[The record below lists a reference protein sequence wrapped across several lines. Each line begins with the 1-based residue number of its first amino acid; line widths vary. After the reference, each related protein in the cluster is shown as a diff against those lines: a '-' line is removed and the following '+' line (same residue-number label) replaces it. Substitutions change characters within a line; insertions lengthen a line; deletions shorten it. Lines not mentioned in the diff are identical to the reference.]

1 MNNVQ
6 IKLIT
11 YEKGNLGMKKILNT
25 SMIYF
30 ILAAAA
36 GVFYREFTKFN
47 GYTGETALSYVH
59 THLFVLGMFA
69 FLVIALFGCQKP
81 ELFKQS
87 TFKKFFILYNISL
100 PFMAVM
106 LLVRGV
112 VQVQGAE
119 LTKAADAMISGFAG
133 ISHILIGIAVLV
145 LFRSL
150 KKCFEWREQ
159 KNGTGYQRK
168 RRKHNQML
176 RKNIKYNMNTVFNS
190 GWQQAESMTIL
201 PILFL
206 LIDFKKLPVI
216 QYK

>member
-87 TFKKFFILYNISL
+87 TFKKFFTLYNISL

-150 KKCFEWREQ
+150 KTCFE
-159 KNGTGYQRK
+159 
-168 RRKHNQML
+168 
-176 RKNIKYNMNTVFNS
+176 
-190 GWQQAESMTIL
+190 
-201 PILFL
+201 
-206 LIDFKKLPVI
+206 
-216 QYK
+216 

>member
-87 TFKKFFILYNISL
+87 TFKKFFTLYNISL

-119 LTKAADAMISGFAG
+119 LTKAADAMISGFEG

-150 KKCFEWREQ
+150 KKCFE
-159 KNGTGYQRK
+159 
-168 RRKHNQML
+168 
-176 RKNIKYNMNTVFNS
+176 
-190 GWQQAESMTIL
+190 
-201 PILFL
+201 
-206 LIDFKKLPVI
+206 
-216 QYK
+216 

>member
-100 PFMAVM
+100 PFMTVM

-150 KKCFEWREQ
+150 KKCFE
-159 KNGTGYQRK
+159 
-168 RRKHNQML
+168 
-176 RKNIKYNMNTVFNS
+176 
-190 GWQQAESMTIL
+190 
-201 PILFL
+201 
-206 LIDFKKLPVI
+206 
-216 QYK
+216 

>member
-1 MNNVQ
+1 MNHVQ

-87 TFKKFFILYNISL
+87 TFKKFFTLYNISL

-112 VQVQGAE
+112 VQVQGTE

-150 KKCFEWREQ
+150 KKCFE
-159 KNGTGYQRK
+159 
-168 RRKHNQML
+168 
-176 RKNIKYNMNTVFNS
+176 
-190 GWQQAESMTIL
+190 
-201 PILFL
+201 
-206 LIDFKKLPVI
+206 
-216 QYK
+216 

>member
-87 TFKKFFILYNISL
+87 TFKKFFTLDNISL

-150 KKCFEWREQ
+150 KKCFE
-159 KNGTGYQRK
+159 
-168 RRKHNQML
+168 
-176 RKNIKYNMNTVFNS
+176 
-190 GWQQAESMTIL
+190 
-201 PILFL
+201 
-206 LIDFKKLPVI
+206 
-216 QYK
+216 

>member
-69 FLVIALFGCQKP
+69 VLVIALFGCQKP

-87 TFKKFFILYNISL
+87 TFKKFFTLYNISL

-150 KKCFEWREQ
+150 KKCFE
-159 KNGTGYQRK
+159 
-168 RRKHNQML
+168 
-176 RKNIKYNMNTVFNS
+176 
-190 GWQQAESMTIL
+190 
-201 PILFL
+201 
-206 LIDFKKLPVI
+206 
-216 QYK
+216 

>member
-1 MNNVQ
+1 MNHVQ
-6 IKLIT
+6 IELIT

-87 TFKKFFILYNISL
+87 TFKKFFTLYNISL

-150 KKCFEWREQ
+150 KKCFE
-159 KNGTGYQRK
+159 
-168 RRKHNQML
+168 
-176 RKNIKYNMNTVFNS
+176 
-190 GWQQAESMTIL
+190 
-201 PILFL
+201 
-206 LIDFKKLPVI
+206 
-216 QYK
+216 

>member
-25 SMIYF
+25 SMIFF

-87 TFKKFFILYNISL
+87 TFKKFFTLYNISL

-150 KKCFEWREQ
+150 KKCFE
-159 KNGTGYQRK
+159 
-168 RRKHNQML
+168 
-176 RKNIKYNMNTVFNS
+176 
-190 GWQQAESMTIL
+190 
-201 PILFL
+201 
-206 LIDFKKLPVI
+206 
-216 QYK
+216 

>member
-69 FLVIALFGCQKP
+69 FLVIALFGSQKP

-87 TFKKFFILYNISL
+87 TFKKFFTLYNISL

-150 KKCFEWREQ
+150 KKCFE
-159 KNGTGYQRK
+159 
-168 RRKHNQML
+168 
-176 RKNIKYNMNTVFNS
+176 
-190 GWQQAESMTIL
+190 
-201 PILFL
+201 
-206 LIDFKKLPVI
+206 
-216 QYK
+216 

>member
-87 TFKKFFILYNISL
+87 TFKKFFTLYNISL

-150 KKCFEWREQ
+150 KKFFE
-159 KNGTGYQRK
+159 
-168 RRKHNQML
+168 
-176 RKNIKYNMNTVFNS
+176 
-190 GWQQAESMTIL
+190 
-201 PILFL
+201 
-206 LIDFKKLPVI
+206 
-216 QYK
+216 

>member
-87 TFKKFFILYNISL
+87 TIKKFFILYNISL

-150 KKCFEWREQ
+150 KKCFE
-159 KNGTGYQRK
+159 
-168 RRKHNQML
+168 
-176 RKNIKYNMNTVFNS
+176 
-190 GWQQAESMTIL
+190 
-201 PILFL
+201 
-206 LIDFKKLPVI
+206 
-216 QYK
+216 

>member
-168 RRKHNQML
+168 RKKHNQML

>member
-81 ELFKQS
+81 ELFKQG
-87 TFKKFFILYNISL
+87 TFKKFFTLYNISL

-150 KKCFEWREQ
+150 KKCFE
-159 KNGTGYQRK
+159 
-168 RRKHNQML
+168 
-176 RKNIKYNMNTVFNS
+176 
-190 GWQQAESMTIL
+190 
-201 PILFL
+201 
-206 LIDFKKLPVI
+206 
-216 QYK
+216 

>member
-11 YEKGNLGMKKILNT
+11 YEKGNLGMKKILYT

-100 PFMAVM
+100 PFMTVM

-150 KKCFEWREQ
+150 KKCFE
-159 KNGTGYQRK
+159 
-168 RRKHNQML
+168 
-176 RKNIKYNMNTVFNS
+176 
-190 GWQQAESMTIL
+190 
-201 PILFL
+201 
-206 LIDFKKLPVI
+206 
-216 QYK
+216 

>member
-1 MNNVQ
+1 MNDVQ

-87 TFKKFFILYNISL
+87 TFKKFFTLYNISL

-150 KKCFEWREQ
+150 KKCFE
-159 KNGTGYQRK
+159 
-168 RRKHNQML
+168 
-176 RKNIKYNMNTVFNS
+176 
-190 GWQQAESMTIL
+190 
-201 PILFL
+201 
-206 LIDFKKLPVI
+206 
-216 QYK
+216 

>member
-6 IKLIT
+6 IEVTDDEERKP
-11 YEKGNLGMKKILNT
+11 GMKKILNT
-25 SMIYF
+25 SMVYF

-47 GYTGETALSYVH
+47 GYTGETALSYAH

-69 FLVIALFGCQKP
+69 FLIIALFGCQKP
-81 ELFKQS
+81 ELFEQS

-106 LLVRGV
+106 LLVRGI
-112 VQVQGAE
+112 VQVQGTE

-150 KKCFEWREQ
+150 KKCFE
-159 KNGTGYQRK
+159 N
-168 RRKHNQML
+168 
-176 RKNIKYNMNTVFNS
+176 
-190 GWQQAESMTIL
+190 
-201 PILFL
+201 
-206 LIDFKKLPVI
+206 
-216 QYK
+216 

>member
-87 TFKKFFILYNISL
+87 TFMKFFILYNISL

-150 KKCFEWREQ
+150 KKCFE
-159 KNGTGYQRK
+159 
-168 RRKHNQML
+168 
-176 RKNIKYNMNTVFNS
+176 
-190 GWQQAESMTIL
+190 
-201 PILFL
+201 
-206 LIDFKKLPVI
+206 
-216 QYK
+216 

>member
-69 FLVIALFGCQKP
+69 FLIIALFGCQKP
-81 ELFKQS
+81 ELFEQS

-100 PFMAVM
+100 PFMAVT

-112 VQVQGAE
+112 VQVQGTE

-150 KKCFEWREQ
+150 KKCFE
-159 KNGTGYQRK
+159 
-168 RRKHNQML
+168 
-176 RKNIKYNMNTVFNS
+176 
-190 GWQQAESMTIL
+190 
-201 PILFL
+201 
-206 LIDFKKLPVI
+206 
-216 QYK
+216 

>member
-69 FLVIALFGCQKP
+69 FLVIALFGCQQP
-81 ELFKQS
+81 ELFKQR
-87 TFKKFFILYNISL
+87 TFKKFFTLYNISL

-150 KKCFEWREQ
+150 KKCFE
-159 KNGTGYQRK
+159 
-168 RRKHNQML
+168 
-176 RKNIKYNMNTVFNS
+176 
-190 GWQQAESMTIL
+190 
-201 PILFL
+201 
-206 LIDFKKLPVI
+206 
-216 QYK
+216 

>member
-11 YEKGNLGMKKILNT
+11 YEKGNLGMKIILNT

-87 TFKKFFILYNISL
+87 TFKKFFTLYNISL

-150 KKCFEWREQ
+150 KKCFE
-159 KNGTGYQRK
+159 
-168 RRKHNQML
+168 
-176 RKNIKYNMNTVFNS
+176 
-190 GWQQAESMTIL
+190 
-201 PILFL
+201 
-206 LIDFKKLPVI
+206 
-216 QYK
+216 

>member
-87 TFKKFFILYNISL
+87 TFKKFFTLYNISL

-150 KKCFEWREQ
+150 KKCFE
-159 KNGTGYQRK
+159 
-168 RRKHNQML
+168 
-176 RKNIKYNMNTVFNS
+176 
-190 GWQQAESMTIL
+190 
-201 PILFL
+201 
-206 LIDFKKLPVI
+206 
-216 QYK
+216 

>member
-87 TFKKFFILYNISL
+87 TFKKFFTLYNISL

-119 LTKAADAMISGFAG
+119 LTKATDAMISGFAG

-150 KKCFEWREQ
+150 KKCFE
-159 KNGTGYQRK
+159 
-168 RRKHNQML
+168 
-176 RKNIKYNMNTVFNS
+176 
-190 GWQQAESMTIL
+190 
-201 PILFL
+201 
-206 LIDFKKLPVI
+206 
-216 QYK
+216 

>member
-36 GVFYREFTKFN
+36 GVFYREFTRFN

-87 TFKKFFILYNISL
+87 TFKKFFTLYNISL

-150 KKCFEWREQ
+150 KKCFE
-159 KNGTGYQRK
+159 
-168 RRKHNQML
+168 
-176 RKNIKYNMNTVFNS
+176 
-190 GWQQAESMTIL
+190 
-201 PILFL
+201 
-206 LIDFKKLPVI
+206 
-216 QYK
+216 

>member
-1 MNNVQ
+1 MNDVQ

-87 TFKKFFILYNISL
+87 TFKKFFILYNIS
-100 PFMAVM
+100 FFYC
-106 LLVRGV
+106 
-112 VQVQGAE
+112 
-119 LTKAADAMISGFAG
+119 K
-133 ISHILIGIAVLV
+133 
-145 LFRSL
+145 
-150 KKCFEWREQ
+150 
-159 KNGTGYQRK
+159 
-168 RRKHNQML
+168 
-176 RKNIKYNMNTVFNS
+176 
-190 GWQQAESMTIL
+190 
-201 PILFL
+201 
-206 LIDFKKLPVI
+206 
-216 QYK
+216 

>member
-87 TFKKFFILYNISL
+87 TFKKFFTLYNISL

-133 ISHILIGIAVLV
+133 ISHILIGIAILV

-150 KKCFEWREQ
+150 KKCFE
-159 KNGTGYQRK
+159 
-168 RRKHNQML
+168 
-176 RKNIKYNMNTVFNS
+176 
-190 GWQQAESMTIL
+190 
-201 PILFL
+201 
-206 LIDFKKLPVI
+206 
-216 QYK
+216 

>member
-87 TFKKFFILYNISL
+87 TCKKFFILYNISL

-150 KKCFEWREQ
+150 KKCFE
-159 KNGTGYQRK
+159 
-168 RRKHNQML
+168 
-176 RKNIKYNMNTVFNS
+176 
-190 GWQQAESMTIL
+190 
-201 PILFL
+201 
-206 LIDFKKLPVI
+206 
-216 QYK
+216 

>member
-100 PFMAVM
+100 PFMVVM

-150 KKCFEWREQ
+150 KKCFE
-159 KNGTGYQRK
+159 
-168 RRKHNQML
+168 
-176 RKNIKYNMNTVFNS
+176 
-190 GWQQAESMTIL
+190 
-201 PILFL
+201 
-206 LIDFKKLPVI
+206 
-216 QYK
+216 

>member
-87 TFKKFFILYNISL
+87 TFKKFFILYNFSL

-150 KKCFEWREQ
+150 KKCFE
-159 KNGTGYQRK
+159 
-168 RRKHNQML
+168 
-176 RKNIKYNMNTVFNS
+176 
-190 GWQQAESMTIL
+190 
-201 PILFL
+201 
-206 LIDFKKLPVI
+206 
-216 QYK
+216 

>member
-6 IKLIT
+6 IEVTDDEERKP
-11 YEKGNLGMKKILNT
+11 GMKKILNT
-25 SMIYF
+25 SMVYF

-69 FLVIALFGCQKP
+69 FLIIALFVCQKP
-81 ELFKQS
+81 ELFEQS

-106 LLVRGV
+106 LLVRGI
-112 VQVQGAE
+112 VQVQGTE

-150 KKCFEWREQ
+150 KKCFE
-159 KNGTGYQRK
+159 N
-168 RRKHNQML
+168 
-176 RKNIKYNMNTVFNS
+176 
-190 GWQQAESMTIL
+190 
-201 PILFL
+201 
-206 LIDFKKLPVI
+206 
-216 QYK
+216 

>member
-1 MNNVQ
+1 MNDVQ

-36 GVFYREFTKFN
+36 GVFYREFTRFN

-100 PFMAVM
+100 PFMVVM

-150 KKCFEWREQ
+150 KKCFE
-159 KNGTGYQRK
+159 
-168 RRKHNQML
+168 
-176 RKNIKYNMNTVFNS
+176 
-190 GWQQAESMTIL
+190 
-201 PILFL
+201 
-206 LIDFKKLPVI
+206 
-216 QYK
+216 

>member
-168 RRKHNQML
+168 RKKHNQML
-176 RKNIKYNMNTVFNS
+176 R
-190 GWQQAESMTIL
+190 
-201 PILFL
+201 
-206 LIDFKKLPVI
+206 
-216 QYK
+216 